1 MGVCLNFSQKKHTP
15 LTPCFHQVKDCV
27 PYFTQIIFPFSFLQ
41 VQDFLDNLPLY
52 FFWMK
57 SFIYIL
63 LTSLTFFLVGCQTE
77 SEEIRLINQAER
89 LFDAYPD
96 SVITT
101 LDSIPLPEEMSPR
114 LVARW
119 CMLYARAADKIE
131 DDMPYTNQLEIA
143 LKHYQKKKMREEEAE
158 IGLYLGRSYVEDKE
172 YEKAMRAYSD
182 ALEVALAIKNYNRA
196 GYICSYMAD
205 LYEVDL
211 RYILAAEKYKESGK
225 YFQLANNTTSYV
237 RAFVNEAHSYS
248 IADSSYL
255 ALASLK
261 QAEMVLDSLNVEEV
275 RSYVYNG
282 LGNIYNDLG
291 DYDLAEYYILRCI
304 ELDPEEVASDYLV
317 LTDISLKCMDME
329 KAEYYLKKANIFTNN
344 KLVLPTIVYYN
355 YKIKKG
361 QGNFEIALSFHEQY
375 VAIEDSLINVSKSV
389 DIYDANQKYERLKL
403 HNENIE
409 LVLKNQK
416 SYIFILLLLFAI
428 ALLAIFYLMTLRRKN
443 RSLLKQQEEINDLNQ
458 NIYHLSVEL
467 RGKEERLKSQENSLN
482 LAEEELVSN
491 ENIKKE
497 VEDLRHRLINLR
509 EIKILNS
516 GLAQKIER
524 MSQTVWSKAS
534 QAVIDEKMWIDI
546 EVLMLEVYPDI
557 VKGLRDANLSSSE
570 MHLCFLTLFKLDT
583 KAISTL
589 LNIMP
594 TSVDKTRL
602 RVRKKLH
609 WEGKQDFYESLIHI

>member
-1 MGVCLNFSQKKHTP
+1 
-15 LTPCFHQVKDCV
+15 
-27 PYFTQIIFPFSFLQ
+27 
-41 VQDFLDNLPLY
+41 
-52 FFWMK
+52 MK

-63 LTSLTFFLVGCQTE
+63 LTSLTFLVVGCQNE

-101 LDSIPLPEEMSPR
+101 LDSIPLPEEMNPR
-114 LVARW
+114 LIARW

-131 DDMPYTNQLEIA
+131 DEMPYTNQLEIA
-143 LKHYQKKKMREEEAE
+143 LKYYQKKKMREEEAE

-182 ALEVALAIKNYNRA
+182 ALEVALAIKDYNRA
-196 GYICSYMAD
+196 GYICSYMGD

-225 YFQLANNTTSYV
+225 YFHLANNTTSYV

-261 QAEMVLDSLNVEEV
+261 QAEMVMDSLNVEEV

-282 LGNIYNDLG
+282 LSNIYNNLG

-304 ELDPEEVASDYLV
+304 ELDPEEIASDYLV

-344 KLVLPTIVYYN
+344 ELVLPTIVYYN
-355 YKIKKG
+355 YKIKKE
-361 QGNFEIALSFHEQY
+361 QGDFEIALSFHEQY
-375 VAIEDSLINVSKSV
+375 VAIEDSLINVGKSV
-389 DIYDANQKYERLKL
+389 DIYDADQKYERLKL

-416 SYIFILLLLFAI
+416 SYLFILLLLFAI
-428 ALLAIFYLMTLRRKN
+428 ALLVIFYLMTLRRKN

-458 NIYHLSVEL
+458 NIYHLSIEL
-467 RGKEERLKSQENSLN
+467 REKEEQLKLQENSLH
-482 LAEEELVSN
+482 LAKEELVSY

-516 GLAQKIER
+516 SLAQKIKR

-546 EVLMLEVYPDI
+546 EVLMVEVYPDI
-557 VKGLRDANLSSSE
+557 VKALRDADLSFSE
-570 MHLCFLTLFKLDT
+570 MHLSFLTLFKLDT
-583 KAISTL
+583 KAMSTL
-589 LNIMP
+589 LNIIP

-609 WEGKQDFYESLIHI
+609 WEGKQDFYESLIHIQPV

>member
-1 MGVCLNFSQKKHTP
+1 
-15 LTPCFHQVKDCV
+15 
-27 PYFTQIIFPFSFLQ
+27 
-41 VQDFLDNLPLY
+41 
-52 FFWMK
+52 MK

-63 LTSLTFFLVGCQTE
+63 LTSLTFLVVGCQNE

-101 LDSIPLPEEMSPR
+101 LDSIPLPEEMNPR
-114 LVARW
+114 LIARW

-131 DDMPYTNQLEIA
+131 DEMPYTNQLEIA
-143 LKHYQKKKMREEEAE
+143 LKYYQKKKMREEEAE

-182 ALEVALAIKNYNRA
+182 ALEVALAIKDYNRA
-196 GYICSYMAD
+196 GYICSYMGD

-225 YFQLANNTTSYV
+225 YFHLANNTTSYV

-261 QAEMVLDSLNVEEV
+261 QAEMVMDSLNVEEV

-282 LGNIYNDLG
+282 LSNIYNNLG

-304 ELDPEEVASDYLV
+304 ELDPEEIASDYLV

-344 KLVLPTIVYYN
+344 ELVLPTIVYYN
-355 YKIKKG
+355 YKIKKE
-361 QGNFEIALSFHEQY
+361 QGDFEIALSFHEQY
-375 VAIEDSLINVSKSV
+375 VAIEDSLINVGKSV
-389 DIYDANQKYERLKL
+389 DIYDADQKYERLKL

-416 SYIFILLLLFAI
+416 SYLFILLLLFAI
-428 ALLAIFYLMTLRRKN
+428 ALLVIFYLMTLRRKN

-458 NIYHLSVEL
+458 NIYHLSIEL
-467 RGKEERLKSQENSLN
+467 REKEEQLKLQENSLH
-482 LAEEELVSN
+482 LAKEELVSY

-516 GLAQKIER
+516 SLAQKIKR

-546 EVLMLEVYPDI
+546 EVLMVEVYPDI
-557 VKGLRDANLSSSE
+557 VKALRDADLSFSE
-570 MHLCFLTLFKLDT
+570 MHICFLTLFKLDT
-583 KAISTL
+583 KAMSTL
-589 LNIMP
+589 LNIIP

-609 WEGKQDFYESLIHI
+609 WEGKQDFYESLIHIQPV

>member
-1 MGVCLNFSQKKHTP
+1 
-15 LTPCFHQVKDCV
+15 
-27 PYFTQIIFPFSFLQ
+27 
-41 VQDFLDNLPLY
+41 
-52 FFWMK
+52 MK

-63 LTSLTFFLVGCQTE
+63 LTSLTFLVVGCQNE

-101 LDSIPLPEEMSPR
+101 LDSIPLPEEMNPR
-114 LVARW
+114 LIARW

-131 DDMPYTNQLEIA
+131 DEMPYTNQLEIA
-143 LKHYQKKKMREEEAE
+143 LKYYQKKKMREEEAE

-182 ALEVALAIKNYNRA
+182 ALEVALAIKDYNRA
-196 GYICSYMAD
+196 GYICSYMGD

-225 YFQLANNTTSYV
+225 YFHLANDTTSYV

-261 QAEMVLDSLNVEEV
+261 QAEMVMDSLNVEEV

-282 LGNIYNDLG
+282 LSNIYNNLG

-304 ELDPEEVASDYLV
+304 ELDPEEIASDYLV

-344 KLVLPTIVYYN
+344 ELVLPTIVYYN
-355 YKIKKG
+355 YKIKKE
-361 QGNFEIALSFHEQY
+361 QGDFEIALSFHEQY
-375 VAIEDSLINVSKSV
+375 VAIEDSLINVGKSV
-389 DIYDANQKYERLKL
+389 DIYDADQKYERLKL

-416 SYIFILLLLFAI
+416 SYLFILLLLFAI
-428 ALLAIFYLMTLRRKN
+428 ALLVIFYLMTLRRKN

-458 NIYHLSVEL
+458 NIYHLSIEL
-467 RGKEERLKSQENSLN
+467 REKEEQLKLQENSLH
-482 LAEEELVSN
+482 LAKEELVSY

-516 GLAQKIER
+516 SLAQKIKR

-546 EVLMLEVYPDI
+546 EVLMVEVYPDI
-557 VKGLRDANLSSSE
+557 VKALRDADLSFSE

-583 KAISTL
+583 KAMSTL
-589 LNIMP
+589 LNIIP

-609 WEGKQDFYESLIHI
+609 WEGKQDFYESLIHIQPV

>member
-1 MGVCLNFSQKKHTP
+1 
-15 LTPCFHQVKDCV
+15 
-27 PYFTQIIFPFSFLQ
+27 
-41 VQDFLDNLPLY
+41 
-52 FFWMK
+52 MK

-63 LTSLTFFLVGCQTE
+63 LTSLTFLVVGCQNE

-101 LDSIPLPEEMSPR
+101 LDSILLPEEMSHR
-114 LVARW
+114 LIARW

-131 DDMPYTNQLEIA
+131 DEMPYTNQLEIA
-143 LKHYQKKKMREEEAE
+143 LKYYQKKKMREEEAE

-182 ALEVALAIKNYNRA
+182 ALEVALAIKDYNRA
-196 GYICSYMAD
+196 GYICSYMGD

-225 YFQLANNTTSYV
+225 YFHLANNTTSYV

-261 QAEMVLDSLNVEEV
+261 QAEMVMDSLNVEEV

-282 LGNIYNDLG
+282 LSNIYNNLG

-304 ELDPEEVASDYLV
+304 ELDPEEIASDYLV

-344 KLVLPTIVYYN
+344 ELVLPTIVYYN
-355 YKIKKG
+355 YKIKKE
-361 QGNFEIALSFHEQY
+361 QGDFEIALSFHEQY
-375 VAIEDSLINVSKSV
+375 VAIEDSLINVGKSV
-389 DIYDANQKYERLKL
+389 DIYDADQKYERLKL

-416 SYIFILLLLFAI
+416 SYLFILLLLFAI
-428 ALLAIFYLMTLRRKN
+428 ALLVIFYLMTLRRKN

-458 NIYHLSVEL
+458 NIYHLSIEL
-467 RGKEERLKSQENSLN
+467 REKEEQLKLQENSLH
-482 LAEEELVSN
+482 LAKEELVSY

-516 GLAQKIER
+516 SLAQKIKR

-546 EVLMLEVYPDI
+546 EVLMVEVYPDI
-557 VKGLRDANLSSSE
+557 VKALRDADLSFSE

-583 KAISTL
+583 KAMSTL
-589 LNIMP
+589 LNIIP

-609 WEGKQDFYESLIHI
+609 WEGKQDFYESLIHIQPV

>member
-1 MGVCLNFSQKKHTP
+1 
-15 LTPCFHQVKDCV
+15 
-27 PYFTQIIFPFSFLQ
+27 
-41 VQDFLDNLPLY
+41 
-52 FFWMK
+52 MK

-63 LTSLTFFLVGCQTE
+63 LTSLTFLVVGCQNE

-101 LDSIPLPEEMSPR
+101 LDSIPLLEEMSPR
-114 LVARW
+114 LIARW

-131 DDMPYTNQLEIA
+131 DEMPYTNQLEIA
-143 LKHYQKKKMREEEAE
+143 LKYYQKKKMREEEAE

-182 ALEVALAIKNYNRA
+182 ALEVALAIKDYNRA
-196 GYICSYMAD
+196 GYICSYMGD

-225 YFQLANNTTSYV
+225 YFHLANNTTSYV

-261 QAEMVLDSLNVEEV
+261 QAEMVMDSLNVEEV

-282 LGNIYNDLG
+282 LSNIYNNLG

-304 ELDPEEVASDYLV
+304 ELDPEEIASDYLV

-344 KLVLPTIVYYN
+344 ELVLPTIVYYN
-355 YKIKKG
+355 YKIKKE
-361 QGNFEIALSFHEQY
+361 QGDFEIALSFHEQY
-375 VAIEDSLINVSKSV
+375 VAIEDSLINVGKSV
-389 DIYDANQKYERLKL
+389 DIYDADQKYERLKL

-416 SYIFILLLLFAI
+416 SYLFILLLLFAI
-428 ALLAIFYLMTLRRKN
+428 ALLVIFYLMTLRRKN

-458 NIYHLSVEL
+458 NIYHLSIEL
-467 RGKEERLKSQENSLN
+467 REKEEQLKLQENSLH
-482 LAEEELVSN
+482 LAKEELVSY
-491 ENIKKE
+491 ENIKKK

-516 GLAQKIER
+516 SLAQKIKR

-546 EVLMLEVYPDI
+546 EVLMVEVYPDI
-557 VKGLRDANLSSSE
+557 VKALRDADLSFSE

-583 KAISTL
+583 KAMSTL
-589 LNIMP
+589 LNIIP

-609 WEGKQDFYESLIHI
+609 WEGKQDFYESLIHIQPV

>member
-1 MGVCLNFSQKKHTP
+1 
-15 LTPCFHQVKDCV
+15 
-27 PYFTQIIFPFSFLQ
+27 
-41 VQDFLDNLPLY
+41 
-52 FFWMK
+52 MK

-63 LTSLTFFLVGCQTE
+63 LTSLTFLVVGCQNE

-89 LFDAYPD
+89 LFDTYPD

-114 LVARW
+114 LIARW

-131 DDMPYTNQLEIA
+131 DEMPYTNQLEIA
-143 LKHYQKKKMREEEAE
+143 LKYYQKKKMREEEAE

-182 ALEVALAIKNYNRA
+182 ALKVALVIKDYNRA
-196 GYICSYMAD
+196 GYICSYMGD

-225 YFQLANNTTSYV
+225 YFYLANNATSYV

-261 QAEMVLDSLNVEEV
+261 QAEMVMDSLNVEEV

-282 LGNIYNDLG
+282 LSNIYNNLG

-304 ELDPEEVASDYLV
+304 ELDPEEIASDYLV

-344 KLVLPTIVYYN
+344 ELVLPTIVYYN
-355 YKIKKG
+355 YKIKKE
-361 QGNFEIALSFHEQY
+361 QGDFEIALSFHEQY
-375 VAIEDSLINVSKSV
+375 VAIEDSLINVGKSV
-389 DIYDANQKYERLKL
+389 DIYDADQKYERLKL

-416 SYIFILLLLFAI
+416 SYIFILLLLFSI
-428 ALLAIFYLMTLRRKN
+428 ALFVIFYLMTLRHKN
-443 RSLLKQQEEINDLNQ
+443 RSLLKQQEEINNLNQ
-458 NIYHLSVEL
+458 NIYHLSVVL
-467 RGKEERLKSQENSLN
+467 RGKEERLKSQENSLH
-482 LAEEELVSN
+482 LAEEELVSF

-509 EIKILNS
+509 EIKILDS
-516 GLAQKIER
+516 DLAQKIKR

-546 EVLMLEVYPDI
+546 EVLMVEVYPDI
-557 VKGLRDANLSSSE
+557 VKALRDADLSFSE

-583 KAISTL
+583 KAMSTL
-589 LNIMP
+589 LNIIP

>member
-1 MGVCLNFSQKKHTP
+1 
-15 LTPCFHQVKDCV
+15 
-27 PYFTQIIFPFSFLQ
+27 
-41 VQDFLDNLPLY
+41 
-52 FFWMK
+52 MK

-63 LTSLTFFLVGCQTE
+63 LTSLTFLVVGCQNE

-114 LVARW
+114 LIARW

-131 DDMPYTNQLEIA
+131 DEMPYTNQLEIA
-143 LKHYQKKKMREEEAE
+143 LKYYQKKKMREEEAE

-182 ALEVALAIKNYNRA
+182 ALKVALAIKDYNRA
-196 GYICSYMAD
+196 GYICSYMGD

-225 YFQLANNTTSYV
+225 YFHLANNTTSYV

-261 QAEMVLDSLNVEEV
+261 QAEMVMDSLNVEEV

-282 LGNIYNDLG
+282 LSNIYNNLG

-304 ELDPEEVASDYLV
+304 ELDPEEIASDYLV

-344 KLVLPTIVYYN
+344 ELVLPTIVYYN
-355 YKIKKG
+355 YKIKKE
-361 QGNFEIALSFHEQY
+361 QGDFEIALSFHEQY
-375 VAIEDSLINVSKSV
+375 VAIEDSLINVGKSV
-389 DIYDANQKYERLKL
+389 DIYDADQKYERLKL

-416 SYIFILLLLFAI
+416 SYLFILLLLFAI
-428 ALLAIFYLMTLRRKN
+428 ALLVIFYLMTLRRKN

-458 NIYHLSVEL
+458 NIYHLSIEL
-467 RGKEERLKSQENSLN
+467 REKEEQLKLQENSLH
-482 LAEEELVSN
+482 LAKEELVSY

-516 GLAQKIER
+516 SLAQKIKR

-546 EVLMLEVYPDI
+546 EVLMVEVYPDI
-557 VKGLRDANLSSSE
+557 VKALRDADLSFSE

-583 KAISTL
+583 KAMSTL
-589 LNIMP
+589 LNIIP

-609 WEGKQDFYESLIHI
+609 WEGKQDFYESLIHIQPV

>member
-1 MGVCLNFSQKKHTP
+1 
-15 LTPCFHQVKDCV
+15 
-27 PYFTQIIFPFSFLQ
+27 
-41 VQDFLDNLPLY
+41 
-52 FFWMK
+52 MK

-63 LTSLTFFLVGCQTE
+63 LTSLTFLVVGCQNE

-101 LDSIPLPEEMSPR
+101 LDSIPLLEEMSPR
-114 LVARW
+114 LIARW

-131 DDMPYTNQLEIA
+131 DEMPYTNQLEIA
-143 LKHYQKKKMREEEAE
+143 LKYYQKKKMREEEAE

-172 YEKAMRAYSD
+172 YKKAMRAYSD
-182 ALEVALAIKNYNRA
+182 ALEVALAIKDYNRA
-196 GYICSYMAD
+196 GYICSYMGD

-225 YFQLANNTTSYV
+225 YFHLANNTTSYV

-261 QAEMVLDSLNVEEV
+261 QAEMVMDSLNVEEV

-282 LGNIYNDLG
+282 LSNIYNNLG

-304 ELDPEEVASDYLV
+304 ELDPEEIASDYLV

-344 KLVLPTIVYYN
+344 ELVLPTIVYYN
-355 YKIKKG
+355 YKIKKE
-361 QGNFEIALSFHEQY
+361 QGDFEIALSFHEQY
-375 VAIEDSLINVSKSV
+375 VAIEDSLINVGKSV
-389 DIYDANQKYERLKL
+389 DIYDADQKYERLKL

-416 SYIFILLLLFAI
+416 SYLFILLLLFAI
-428 ALLAIFYLMTLRRKN
+428 ALLVIFYLMTLRRKN

-458 NIYHLSVEL
+458 NIYHLSIEL
-467 RGKEERLKSQENSLN
+467 REKEEQLKLQENSLH
-482 LAEEELVSN
+482 LAKEELVSY

-516 GLAQKIER
+516 SLAQKIKR

-546 EVLMLEVYPDI
+546 EVLMVEVYPDI
-557 VKGLRDANLSSSE
+557 VKALRDADLSFSE

-583 KAISTL
+583 KAMSTL
-589 LNIMP
+589 LNIIP

-609 WEGKQDFYESLIHI
+609 WEGKQDFYESLIHIQPV

>member
-1 MGVCLNFSQKKHTP
+1 
-15 LTPCFHQVKDCV
+15 
-27 PYFTQIIFPFSFLQ
+27 
-41 VQDFLDNLPLY
+41 
-52 FFWMK
+52 MK

-63 LTSLTFFLVGCQTE
+63 LTSLTFLVVGCQNE

-101 LDSIPLPEEMSPR
+101 LDSILLPEEMSHR
-114 LVARW
+114 LIARW

-131 DDMPYTNQLEIA
+131 DEMPYTNQLEIA
-143 LKHYQKKKMREEEAE
+143 LKYYQKKKMREEEAE

-182 ALEVALAIKNYNRA
+182 ALEVALAIKDYNRA
-196 GYICSYMAD
+196 GYICSYMGD

-225 YFQLANNTTSYV
+225 YFHLANNTTSYV

-261 QAEMVLDSLNVEEV
+261 QAEMVMDSLNVEEV

-282 LGNIYNDLG
+282 LSNIYNNLG

-304 ELDPEEVASDYLV
+304 ELDPEEIASDYLV
-317 LTDISLKCMDME
+317 LTNISLKCMDME

-344 KLVLPTIVYYN
+344 ELVLPTIVYYN
-355 YKIKKG
+355 YKIKKE
-361 QGNFEIALSFHEQY
+361 QGDFEIALSFHEQY
-375 VAIEDSLINVSKSV
+375 VAIEDSLINVGKSV
-389 DIYDANQKYERLKL
+389 DIYDADQKYERLKL

-416 SYIFILLLLFAI
+416 SYLFILLLLFAI
-428 ALLAIFYLMTLRRKN
+428 ALLVIFYLMTLRRKN

-458 NIYHLSVEL
+458 NIYHLSIEL
-467 RGKEERLKSQENSLN
+467 REKEEQLKLQENSLH
-482 LAEEELVSN
+482 LAKEELVSY

-516 GLAQKIER
+516 SLAQKIKR

-546 EVLMLEVYPDI
+546 EVLMVEVYPDI
-557 VKGLRDANLSSSE
+557 VKALRDADLSFSE

-583 KAISTL
+583 KAMSTL
-589 LNIMP
+589 LNIIP

-609 WEGKQDFYESLIHI
+609 WEGKQDFYESLIHIQPV

>member
-1 MGVCLNFSQKKHTP
+1 
-15 LTPCFHQVKDCV
+15 
-27 PYFTQIIFPFSFLQ
+27 
-41 VQDFLDNLPLY
+41 
-52 FFWMK
+52 MK

-63 LTSLTFFLVGCQTE
+63 LTSLTFLVVGCQNE

-101 LDSIPLPEEMSPR
+101 LDSIPLLEEMSPR
-114 LVARW
+114 LIARW

-131 DDMPYTNQLEIA
+131 DEMPYTNQLEIA
-143 LKHYQKKKMREEEAE
+143 LKYYQKKKMREEEAE

-182 ALEVALAIKNYNRA
+182 ALEVALAIKDYNRA
-196 GYICSYMAD
+196 GYICSYMGD

-225 YFQLANNTTSYV
+225 YFHLANNTTSYV

-261 QAEMVLDSLNVEEV
+261 QAEMVMDSLNVEEV

-282 LGNIYNDLG
+282 LSNIYNNLG

-304 ELDPEEVASDYLV
+304 ELDPEEIASDYLV

-344 KLVLPTIVYYN
+344 ELVLPTIVYYN
-355 YKIKKG
+355 YKIKKE
-361 QGNFEIALSFHEQY
+361 QGDFEIALSFHEQY
-375 VAIEDSLINVSKSV
+375 VAIEDSLINVGKSV
-389 DIYDANQKYERLKL
+389 DIYDADQKYERLKL

-416 SYIFILLLLFAI
+416 SYLFILLLLFAI
-428 ALLAIFYLMTLRRKN
+428 ALLVIFYLMTLRRKN

-458 NIYHLSVEL
+458 NIYHLSIEL
-467 RGKEERLKSQENSLN
+467 REKEEQLKLQENSLH
-482 LAEEELVSN
+482 LTKEELVSY

-516 GLAQKIER
+516 SLAQKIKR

-546 EVLMLEVYPDI
+546 EVLMVEVYPDI
-557 VKGLRDANLSSSE
+557 VKALRDADLSFSE

-583 KAISTL
+583 KAMSTL
-589 LNIMP
+589 LNIIP

-609 WEGKQDFYESLIHI
+609 WEGKQDFYESLIHIQPV

>member
-1 MGVCLNFSQKKHTP
+1 
-15 LTPCFHQVKDCV
+15 
-27 PYFTQIIFPFSFLQ
+27 
-41 VQDFLDNLPLY
+41 
-52 FFWMK
+52 MK

-63 LTSLTFFLVGCQTE
+63 LTSLTFLVVGWQNE

-101 LDSIPLPEEMSPR
+101 LDSIPLLEEMSPR
-114 LVARW
+114 LIARW

-131 DDMPYTNQLEIA
+131 DEMPYTNQLEIA
-143 LKHYQKKKMREEEAE
+143 LKYYQKKKMREEEAE

-182 ALEVALAIKNYNRA
+182 ALEVALAIKDYNRA
-196 GYICSYMAD
+196 GYICSYMGD

-225 YFQLANNTTSYV
+225 YFHLANNTTSYV

-261 QAEMVLDSLNVEEV
+261 QAEMVMDSLNVEEV

-282 LGNIYNDLG
+282 LSNIYNNLG

-304 ELDPEEVASDYLV
+304 ELDPEEIASDYLV

-344 KLVLPTIVYYN
+344 ELVLPTIVYYN
-355 YKIKKG
+355 YKIKKE
-361 QGNFEIALSFHEQY
+361 QGDFEIALSFHEQY
-375 VAIEDSLINVSKSV
+375 VAIEDSLINVGKSV
-389 DIYDANQKYERLKL
+389 DIYDADQKYERLKL

-416 SYIFILLLLFAI
+416 SYLFILLLLFAI
-428 ALLAIFYLMTLRRKN
+428 ALLVIFYLMTLRRKN

-458 NIYHLSVEL
+458 NIYHLSIEL
-467 RGKEERLKSQENSLN
+467 REKEEQLKLQENSLH
-482 LAEEELVSN
+482 LAKEELVSY

-516 GLAQKIER
+516 SLAQKIKR

-546 EVLMLEVYPDI
+546 EVLMVEVYPDI
-557 VKGLRDANLSSSE
+557 VKALRDADLSFSE

-583 KAISTL
+583 KAMSTL
-589 LNIMP
+589 LNIIP

-609 WEGKQDFYESLIHI
+609 WEGKQDFYESLIHIQPV

>member
-1 MGVCLNFSQKKHTP
+1 
-15 LTPCFHQVKDCV
+15 
-27 PYFTQIIFPFSFLQ
+27 
-41 VQDFLDNLPLY
+41 
-52 FFWMK
+52 MK

-63 LTSLTFFLVGCQTE
+63 LTSLTFLVVGCQNE

-114 LVARW
+114 LIARW

-131 DDMPYTNQLEIA
+131 DEMPYTNQLEIA
-143 LKHYQKKKMREEEAE
+143 LKYYQKKKMREEEAE

-182 ALEVALAIKNYNRA
+182 ALKVALAIKDYNRA
-196 GYICSYMAD
+196 GYICSYMGD

-225 YFQLANNTTSYV
+225 YFHLANNTTSYV

-261 QAEMVLDSLNVEEV
+261 QAEMVMDSLNVEEV
-275 RSYVYNG
+275 RSYVYNA
-282 LGNIYNDLG
+282 LSNIYNNLG

-304 ELDPEEVASDYLV
+304 ELDPEEIASDYLV

-344 KLVLPTIVYYN
+344 ELVLPTIVYYN
-355 YKIKKG
+355 YKIKKE
-361 QGNFEIALSFHEQY
+361 QGDFEIALSFHEQY
-375 VAIEDSLINVSKSV
+375 VAIEDSLINVGKSV
-389 DIYDANQKYERLKL
+389 DIYDADQKYERLKL

-416 SYIFILLLLFAI
+416 SYLFILLLLFAI
-428 ALLAIFYLMTLRRKN
+428 ALLVIFYLMTLRRKN

-458 NIYHLSVEL
+458 NIYHLSIEL
-467 RGKEERLKSQENSLN
+467 REKEEQLKLQENSLH
-482 LAEEELVSN
+482 LAKEELVSY

-516 GLAQKIER
+516 SLAQKIKR

-546 EVLMLEVYPDI
+546 EVLMVEVYPDI
-557 VKGLRDANLSSSE
+557 VKALRDADLSFSE

-583 KAISTL
+583 KAMSTL
-589 LNIMP
+589 LNIIP

-609 WEGKQDFYESLIHI
+609 WEGKQDFYESLIHIQPV

>member
-1 MGVCLNFSQKKHTP
+1 
-15 LTPCFHQVKDCV
+15 
-27 PYFTQIIFPFSFLQ
+27 
-41 VQDFLDNLPLY
+41 
-52 FFWMK
+52 MK

-63 LTSLTFFLVGCQTE
+63 LTSLTFLVVGCQNE

-101 LDSIPLPEEMSPR
+101 LDSIPLLEEMSPR
-114 LVARW
+114 LIARW

-131 DDMPYTNQLEIA
+131 DEMPYTNQLEIA
-143 LKHYQKKKMREEEAE
+143 LKYYQKKKMREEEAE

-182 ALEVALAIKNYNRA
+182 ALEVALAIKDYNRA
-196 GYICSYMAD
+196 GYICSYMGD

-225 YFQLANNTTSYV
+225 YFHLANNTTSYV

-261 QAEMVLDSLNVEEV
+261 QAEMVMDSLNVEEV

-282 LGNIYNDLG
+282 LSNIYNNLG

-304 ELDPEEVASDYLV
+304 ELDPEEIASDYLV

-344 KLVLPTIVYYN
+344 ELVLPTIVYYN
-355 YKIKKG
+355 YKIKKE
-361 QGNFEIALSFHEQY
+361 QGDFEIALSFHEQY
-375 VAIEDSLINVSKSV
+375 VAIEDSLINVGKSV
-389 DIYDANQKYERLKL
+389 DIYDADQKYERLKL

-416 SYIFILLLLFAI
+416 SYLFILLLLFAI
-428 ALLAIFYLMTLRRKN
+428 ALLVIFYLMTLRRKN

-458 NIYHLSVEL
+458 NIYHLSIEL
-467 RGKEERLKSQENSLN
+467 REKEEQLKLQENSLH
-482 LAEEELVSN
+482 LAKEELVSY

-516 GLAQKIER
+516 SLAQKIKR
-524 MSQTVWSKAS
+524 MSQTVWLKAS

-546 EVLMLEVYPDI
+546 EVLMVEVYPDI
-557 VKGLRDANLSSSE
+557 VKALRDADLSFSE

-583 KAISTL
+583 KAMSTL
-589 LNIMP
+589 LNIIP

-609 WEGKQDFYESLIHI
+609 WEGKQDFYESLIHIQPV

>member
-1 MGVCLNFSQKKHTP
+1 
-15 LTPCFHQVKDCV
+15 
-27 PYFTQIIFPFSFLQ
+27 
-41 VQDFLDNLPLY
+41 
-52 FFWMK
+52 MK

-63 LTSLTFFLVGCQTE
+63 LTSLTFLVVGCQNE

-101 LDSIPLPEEMSPR
+101 LDSIPLLEEMSPR
-114 LVARW
+114 LIARW

-131 DDMPYTNQLEIA
+131 DEMPYTNQLEIA
-143 LKHYQKKKMREEEAE
+143 LKYYQKKKMREEEAE

-182 ALEVALAIKNYNRA
+182 ALEVALAIKDYNRA
-196 GYICSYMAD
+196 GYICSYMGD

-225 YFQLANNTTSYV
+225 YFYLANNTTSYV

-261 QAEMVLDSLNVEEV
+261 QAEMVMDSLNVEEV

-282 LGNIYNDLG
+282 LSNIYNNLG

-304 ELDPEEVASDYLV
+304 ELDPEEIASDYLV

-344 KLVLPTIVYYN
+344 ELVLPTIVYYN
-355 YKIKKG
+355 YKIKKE
-361 QGNFEIALSFHEQY
+361 QGDFEIALSFHEQY
-375 VAIEDSLINVSKSV
+375 VAIEDSLINVGKSV
-389 DIYDANQKYERLKL
+389 DIYDADQKYERLKL

-416 SYIFILLLLFAI
+416 SYLFILLLLFAI
-428 ALLAIFYLMTLRRKN
+428 ALLVIFYLMTLRRKN

-458 NIYHLSVEL
+458 NIYHLSIEL
-467 RGKEERLKSQENSLN
+467 REKEEQLKLQENSLH
-482 LAEEELVSN
+482 LAKEELVSY

-497 VEDLRHRLINLR
+497 VEDLRHILINLR

-516 GLAQKIER
+516 SLAQKIKR

-546 EVLMLEVYPDI
+546 EVLMVEVYPDI
-557 VKGLRDANLSSSE
+557 VKALRDADLSFSE

-583 KAISTL
+583 KAMSTL
-589 LNIMP
+589 LNIIP

-609 WEGKQDFYESLIHI
+609 WEGKQDFYESLIHIQPV

>member
-1 MGVCLNFSQKKHTP
+1 
-15 LTPCFHQVKDCV
+15 
-27 PYFTQIIFPFSFLQ
+27 
-41 VQDFLDNLPLY
+41 
-52 FFWMK
+52 MK

-63 LTSLTFFLVGCQTE
+63 LTSLTFLVVGCQNE

-101 LDSIPLPEEMSPR
+101 LDSIPLLEEMSPR
-114 LVARW
+114 LIARW

-131 DDMPYTNQLEIA
+131 DEMPYTNQLEIA
-143 LKHYQKKKMREEEAE
+143 LKYYQKKKMREEEAE

-182 ALEVALAIKNYNRA
+182 ALEVALAIKDYNRA
-196 GYICSYMAD
+196 GYICSYMGD

-225 YFQLANNTTSYV
+225 SFHLANNTTSYV

-261 QAEMVLDSLNVEEV
+261 QAEMVMDSLNVEEV

-282 LGNIYNDLG
+282 LSNIYNNLG

-304 ELDPEEVASDYLV
+304 ELDPEEIASDYLV

-344 KLVLPTIVYYN
+344 ELVLPTIVYYN
-355 YKIKKG
+355 YKIKKE
-361 QGNFEIALSFHEQY
+361 QGDFEIALSFHEQY
-375 VAIEDSLINVSKSV
+375 VAIEDSLINVGKSV
-389 DIYDANQKYERLKL
+389 DIYDADQKYERLKL

-416 SYIFILLLLFAI
+416 SYLFILLLLFAI
-428 ALLAIFYLMTLRRKN
+428 ALLVIFYLMTLRRKN

-458 NIYHLSVEL
+458 NIYHLSIEL
-467 RGKEERLKSQENSLN
+467 REKEEQLKLQENSLH
-482 LAEEELVSN
+482 LAKEELVSY

-516 GLAQKIER
+516 SLAQKIKR

-546 EVLMLEVYPDI
+546 EVLMVEVYPDI
-557 VKGLRDANLSSSE
+557 VKALRDADLSFSE

-583 KAISTL
+583 KAMSTL
-589 LNIMP
+589 LNIIP

-609 WEGKQDFYESLIHI
+609 WEGKQDFYESLIHIQPV

>member
-1 MGVCLNFSQKKHTP
+1 MT
-15 LTPCFHQVKDCV
+15 
-27 PYFTQIIFPFSFLQ
+27 FL
-41 VQDFLDNLPLY
+41 V
-52 FFWMK
+52 
-57 SFIYIL
+57 
-63 LTSLTFFLVGCQTE
+63 VGCQNE

-101 LDSIPLPEEMSPR
+101 LDSIPLLEEMSPR
-114 LVARW
+114 LIARW

-131 DDMPYTNQLEIA
+131 DEMPYTNQLEIA
-143 LKHYQKKKMREEEAE
+143 LKYYQKKKMREEEAE

-182 ALEVALAIKNYNRA
+182 ALEVALAIKDYNRA
-196 GYICSYMAD
+196 GYICSYMGD

-225 YFQLANNTTSYV
+225 YFHLANNTTSYV

-261 QAEMVLDSLNVEEV
+261 QAEMVMDSLNVEEV

-282 LGNIYNDLG
+282 LSNIYNNLG

-304 ELDPEEVASDYLV
+304 ELDPEEIASDYLV

-344 KLVLPTIVYYN
+344 ELVLPTIVYYN
-355 YKIKKG
+355 YKIKKE
-361 QGNFEIALSFHEQY
+361 QGDFEIALSFHEQY
-375 VAIEDSLINVSKSV
+375 VAIEDSLINVGKSV
-389 DIYDANQKYERLKL
+389 DIYDADQKYERLKL

-416 SYIFILLLLFAI
+416 SYLFILLLLFAI
-428 ALLAIFYLMTLRRKN
+428 ALLVIFYLMTLRRKN

-458 NIYHLSVEL
+458 NIYHLSIEL
-467 RGKEERLKSQENSLN
+467 REKEEQLKLQENSLH
-482 LAEEELVSN
+482 LAKEELVSY

-516 GLAQKIER
+516 SLAQKIKR

-546 EVLMLEVYPDI
+546 EVLMVEVYPDI
-557 VKGLRDANLSSSE
+557 VKALRDADLSFSE

-583 KAISTL
+583 KAMSTL
-589 LNIMP
+589 LNIIP

-609 WEGKQDFYESLIHI
+609 WEGKQDFYESLIHIQPV

>member
-1 MGVCLNFSQKKHTP
+1 
-15 LTPCFHQVKDCV
+15 
-27 PYFTQIIFPFSFLQ
+27 
-41 VQDFLDNLPLY
+41 
-52 FFWMK
+52 MK

-63 LTSLTFFLVGCQTE
+63 LTSLTFLVVGCQNE

-131 DDMPYTNQLEIA
+131 DEMPYTNQLEIA
-143 LKHYQKKKMREEEAE
+143 LKYYQKKKMREEEAE

-182 ALEVALAIKNYNRA
+182 ALEVALAIKDYNRA
-196 GYICSYMAD
+196 GYICSYMGD

-225 YFQLANNTTSYV
+225 YFHLANNTTSYV

-261 QAEMVLDSLNVEEV
+261 QAEMVMDSLNVEEV

-304 ELDPEEVASDYLV
+304 ELDLEDVASDYLV
-317 LTDISLKCMDME
+317 LVDIEEKRGNIE
-329 KAEYYLKKANIFTNN
+329 KAEQYLRKASEVSTDNE
-344 KLVLPTIVYYN
+344 LVLITITYYN
-355 YKIKKG
+355 YVMNKK
-361 QGNFEIALSFHEQY
+361 QDNLKNALNFYEKY
-375 VAIEDSLINVSKSV
+375 VATEDSLINVSKSV
-389 DIYDANQKYERLKL
+389 DIYDAEQKYERLKL
-403 HNENIE
+403 HNKNVE
-409 LVLKNQK
+409 LVLENQK
-416 SYIFILLLLFAI
+416 IYLFILLLLFAI
-428 ALLAIFYLMTLRRKN
+428 ALLVIFYLMTLRRKN

-458 NIYHLSVEL
+458 NIYHLSIEL
-467 RGKEERLKSQENSLN
+467 REKEEQLKLQENSLH
-482 LAEEELVSN
+482 LAKEELVSY
-491 ENIKKE
+491 ESTKKE
-497 VEDLRHRLINLR
+497 VEDLRYRLINLR
-509 EIKILNS
+509 EIKIQNS
-516 GLAQKIER
+516 SLTQKIKR

-546 EVLMLEVYPDI
+546 EVLMVEVYPDI
-557 VKGLRDANLSSSE
+557 VKALRDADLSFSE

-583 KAISTL
+583 KAMSTL
-589 LNIMP
+589 LNIIP

-609 WEGKQDFYESLIHI
+609 REGKQDFYESLIHI

>member
-1 MGVCLNFSQKKHTP
+1 MT
-15 LTPCFHQVKDCV
+15 
-27 PYFTQIIFPFSFLQ
+27 FL
-41 VQDFLDNLPLY
+41 V
-52 FFWMK
+52 
-57 SFIYIL
+57 
-63 LTSLTFFLVGCQTE
+63 VGCQNE
-77 SEEIRLINQAER
+77 SEEIRLINQAEH

-131 DDMPYTNQLEIA
+131 DEMPYTNQLEIA
-143 LKHYQKKKMREEEAE
+143 LKYYQKKKTREEEAE

-205 LYEVDL
+205 LYEVDERFML
-211 RYILAAEKYKESGK
+211 SAKRYQESGE
-225 YFQLANNTTSYV
+225 YFRLANNIKSYI
-237 RAFVNEAHSYS
+237 RAFVNEGNIYM
-248 IADSSYL
+248 IADSSHL
-255 ALASLK
+255 ALTPLK
-261 QAEMVLDSLNVEEV
+261 QAEAIMDSLNINEV
-275 RSYVYNG
+275 REYVYNG
-282 LGNIYNDLG
+282 LANTYSALEN
-291 DYDLAEYYILRCI
+291 YDLAEYYVLQCI
-304 ELDPEEVASDYLV
+304 EIDSENVASYYLLLV
-317 LTDISLKCMDME
+317 AIEEKRGNID
-329 KAEYYLKKANIFTNN
+329 KAEYYLHKVRNISTHNRFI
-344 KLVLPTIVYYN
+344 PASIAYYS
-355 YKIKKG
+355 YLIKRG
-361 QGNFEIALSFHEQY
+361 QGDLQSALNYYEKY
-375 VAIEDSLINVSKSV
+375 VEVEDSLINVSKSV
-389 DIYDANQKYERLKL
+389 DIYDTEQKYERLKL
-403 HNENIE
+403 HNKNIE

-416 SYIFILLLLFAI
+416 SYIFILLLLFGI

-467 RGKEERLKSQENSLN
+467 RRKEEQLKLQENSLH
-482 LAEEELVSN
+482 LVKEELVSN

-497 VEDLRHRLINLR
+497 VEDLRHRLISLR

-516 GLAQKIER
+516 SLAQKIEK

-534 QAVIDEKMWIDI
+534 QAVINEKMWIDI

-609 WEGKQDFYESLIHI
+609 WEGRQDFYESLINIKPV

>member
-1 MGVCLNFSQKKHTP
+1 
-15 LTPCFHQVKDCV
+15 
-27 PYFTQIIFPFSFLQ
+27 
-41 VQDFLDNLPLY
+41 
-52 FFWMK
+52 MK

-63 LTSLTFFLVGCQTE
+63 LTSLTFLVVGCQNE

-101 LDSIPLPEEMSPR
+101 LDSIPLPEEMNPR
-114 LVARW
+114 LIARW

-131 DDMPYTNQLEIA
+131 DEMPYTNQLEIA
-143 LKHYQKKKMREEEAE
+143 LKYYQKKKMREEEAE

-182 ALEVALAIKNYNRA
+182 ALEVALAIKDYNRA
-196 GYICSYMAD
+196 GYICSYMGD

-225 YFQLANNTTSYV
+225 YFHLANNTTSYV

-261 QAEMVLDSLNVEEV
+261 QAEMVMDSLNVEEV

-282 LGNIYNDLG
+282 LSNIYNNLG

-304 ELDPEEVASDYLV
+304 ELDPEEIASDYLV

-344 KLVLPTIVYYN
+344 ELVLPTIVYYN
-355 YKIKKG
+355 YKIKKE
-361 QGNFEIALSFHEQY
+361 QGDFEIALSFHEQY
-375 VAIEDSLINVSKSV
+375 VAIEDSLINVGKSV
-389 DIYDANQKYERLKL
+389 DIYDADQKYERLKL

-416 SYIFILLLLFAI
+416 SYLFILLLLFAI
-428 ALLAIFYLMTLRRKN
+428 ALLVIFYLMTLRRKN

-458 NIYHLSVEL
+458 NIYHLSIEL
-467 RGKEERLKSQENSLN
+467 REKEEQLKLQENSLH
-482 LAEEELVSN
+482 LAKEELVSY

-516 GLAQKIER
+516 SLAQKIKR

-546 EVLMLEVYPDI
+546 EVLMVEVYPDI
-557 VKGLRDANLSSSE
+557 VKALRDADLSFSE

-583 KAISTL
+583 KAMSTL
-589 LNIMP
+589 LNIIP

-609 WEGKQDFYESLIHI
+609 WEGKQDFYESLIHIQSV

>member
-1 MGVCLNFSQKKHTP
+1 
-15 LTPCFHQVKDCV
+15 
-27 PYFTQIIFPFSFLQ
+27 
-41 VQDFLDNLPLY
+41 
-52 FFWMK
+52 MK

-63 LTSLTFFLVGCQTE
+63 LTSLTFLVVGCQNE

-101 LDSIPLPEEMSPR
+101 LDSIPLPEEMNPR
-114 LVARW
+114 LIARW

-131 DDMPYTNQLEIA
+131 DEMPYTNQLEIA
-143 LKHYQKKKMREEEAE
+143 LKYYQKKKMREEEAE

-182 ALEVALAIKNYNRA
+182 ALEVALAIKDYNRA
-196 GYICSYMAD
+196 GYICSYMGD

-225 YFQLANNTTSYV
+225 YFHLANNTTSYV

-261 QAEMVLDSLNVEEV
+261 QAEMVMDSLNVEEV

-282 LGNIYNDLG
+282 LSNIYNNLG

-304 ELDPEEVASDYLV
+304 ELDPEEIASDYLV

-344 KLVLPTIVYYN
+344 ELVLPTIVYYN
-355 YKIKKG
+355 YKIKKE
-361 QGNFEIALSFHEQY
+361 QGDFEIALSFHEQY
-375 VAIEDSLINVSKSV
+375 VAIEDSLINVGKSV
-389 DIYDANQKYERLKL
+389 DIYDADQKYERLKL

-416 SYIFILLLLFAI
+416 SYLFILLLLFAI
-428 ALLAIFYLMTLRRKN
+428 ALLVIFYLMTLRRKN

-458 NIYHLSVEL
+458 NIYHLSIEL
-467 RGKEERLKSQENSLN
+467 REKEEQLKLQENSLH
-482 LAEEELVSN
+482 LAKEELVSY

-516 GLAQKIER
+516 SLAQKIKR
-524 MSQTVWSKAS
+524 MSQTVCSKAS

-546 EVLMLEVYPDI
+546 EVLMVEVYPDI
-557 VKGLRDANLSSSE
+557 VKALRDADLSFSE

-583 KAISTL
+583 KAMSTL
-589 LNIMP
+589 LNIIP

-609 WEGKQDFYESLIHI
+609 WEGKQDFYESLIHIQPV

>member
-1 MGVCLNFSQKKHTP
+1 
-15 LTPCFHQVKDCV
+15 
-27 PYFTQIIFPFSFLQ
+27 
-41 VQDFLDNLPLY
+41 
-52 FFWMK
+52 MK

-63 LTSLTFFLVGCQTE
+63 LTSLTFLVVGCQNE

-101 LDSIPLPEEMSPR
+101 LDSIPLPEEMNPR
-114 LVARW
+114 LIARW

-131 DDMPYTNQLEIA
+131 DEMPYTNQLEIA
-143 LKHYQKKKMREEEAE
+143 LKYYQKKKMREEEAE

-182 ALEVALAIKNYNRA
+182 ALEVALAIKDYNRA
-196 GYICSYMAD
+196 GYICSYMGD

-225 YFQLANNTTSYV
+225 YFHLANNTTSYV

-261 QAEMVLDSLNVEEV
+261 QAEMVMDSLNVEEV

-282 LGNIYNDLG
+282 LSNIYNNLG

-304 ELDPEEVASDYLV
+304 ELDPEEIASDYLV

-344 KLVLPTIVYYN
+344 ELVLPTIVYYN
-355 YKIKKG
+355 YKIKKE
-361 QGNFEIALSFHEQY
+361 QGDFEIALSFHEQY
-375 VAIEDSLINVSKSV
+375 VAIEDSLINVGKSV
-389 DIYDANQKYERLKL
+389 DIYDADQKYERLKL

-416 SYIFILLLLFAI
+416 SYLFILLLLFAI
-428 ALLAIFYLMTLRRKN
+428 ALLVIFYLMTLRRKN

-458 NIYHLSVEL
+458 NIYHLSIEL
-467 RGKEERLKSQENSLN
+467 REKEEQLKLQENSLH
-482 LAEEELVSN
+482 LAKEELVSY

-516 GLAQKIER
+516 SLAQKIKR

-546 EVLMLEVYPDI
+546 EVLMVEVYPDI
-557 VKGLRDANLSSSE
+557 VKALRDADLSFSE
-570 MHLCFLTLFKLDT
+570 MHLCFFTLFKLDT
-583 KAISTL
+583 KAMSTL
-589 LNIMP
+589 LNIIP

-609 WEGKQDFYESLIHI
+609 WEGKQDFYESLIHIQPV

>member
-1 MGVCLNFSQKKHTP
+1 
-15 LTPCFHQVKDCV
+15 
-27 PYFTQIIFPFSFLQ
+27 
-41 VQDFLDNLPLY
+41 
-52 FFWMK
+52 MK

-63 LTSLTFFLVGCQTE
+63 LTSLTFLVVGCQNE

-101 LDSIPLPEEMSPR
+101 LDSIPLLEEMSPR
-114 LVARW
+114 LIARW

-131 DDMPYTNQLEIA
+131 DEMPYTNQLEIA
-143 LKHYQKKKMREEEAE
+143 LKYYQKKKMREEEAE

-182 ALEVALAIKNYNRA
+182 ALEVALAIKDYNRA
-196 GYICSYMAD
+196 GYICSYMGD
-205 LYEVDL
+205 LYEVNL

-225 YFQLANNTTSYV
+225 YFHLANNTTSYV

-261 QAEMVLDSLNVEEV
+261 QAEMVMDSLNVEEV

-282 LGNIYNDLG
+282 LSNIYNNLG

-304 ELDPEEVASDYLV
+304 ELDPEEIASDYLV

-344 KLVLPTIVYYN
+344 ELVLPTIVYYN
-355 YKIKKG
+355 YKIKKE
-361 QGNFEIALSFHEQY
+361 QGDFEIALSFHEQY
-375 VAIEDSLINVSKSV
+375 VAIEDSLINVGKSV
-389 DIYDANQKYERLKL
+389 DIYDADQKYERLKL

-416 SYIFILLLLFAI
+416 SYLFILLLLFAI
-428 ALLAIFYLMTLRRKN
+428 ALLVIFYLMTLRRKN

-458 NIYHLSVEL
+458 NIYHLSIEL
-467 RGKEERLKSQENSLN
+467 REKEEQLKLQENSLH
-482 LAEEELVSN
+482 LAKEELVSY

-516 GLAQKIER
+516 SLAQKIKR

-546 EVLMLEVYPDI
+546 EVLMVEVYPDI
-557 VKGLRDANLSSSE
+557 VKALRDADLSFSE

-583 KAISTL
+583 KAMSTL
-589 LNIMP
+589 LNIIP

-609 WEGKQDFYESLIHI
+609 WEGKQDFYESLIHIQPV

>member
-1 MGVCLNFSQKKHTP
+1 
-15 LTPCFHQVKDCV
+15 
-27 PYFTQIIFPFSFLQ
+27 
-41 VQDFLDNLPLY
+41 
-52 FFWMK
+52 MK

-63 LTSLTFFLVGCQTE
+63 LTSLTFLVVGCQNE

-101 LDSIPLPEEMSPR
+101 LDSIPLLEEMSPR
-114 LVARW
+114 LIARW

-131 DDMPYTNQLEIA
+131 DEMPYTNQLEIA
-143 LKHYQKKKMREEEAE
+143 LKYYQKKKMREEEAE

-182 ALEVALAIKNYNRA
+182 ALEVALAIKDYNRA
-196 GYICSYMAD
+196 GYICSYMGD

-225 YFQLANNTTSYV
+225 YFHLANNTTSYV

-261 QAEMVLDSLNVEEV
+261 QAEMVMDSLNVEEV

-282 LGNIYNDLG
+282 LSNIYNNLG

-304 ELDPEEVASDYLV
+304 ELDPEEIASDYLV

-344 KLVLPTIVYYN
+344 ELVLPTIVYYN
-355 YKIKKG
+355 YKIKKE
-361 QGNFEIALSFHEQY
+361 QGDFEIALSFHEQY
-375 VAIEDSLINVSKSV
+375 VAIEDSLINVGKSV
-389 DIYDANQKYERLKL
+389 DIYDADQKYERLKL

-416 SYIFILLLLFAI
+416 SYLFILLLLFAI
-428 ALLAIFYLMTLRRKN
+428 ALLVIFYLMTLRRKN

-458 NIYHLSVEL
+458 NIYHLSIEL
-467 RGKEERLKSQENSLN
+467 REKEEQLKLQENSLH
-482 LAEEELVSN
+482 LAKEELVSY

-497 VEDLRHRLINLR
+497 VEDVRHRLINLR

-516 GLAQKIER
+516 SLAQKIKR

-546 EVLMLEVYPDI
+546 EVLMVEVYPDI
-557 VKGLRDANLSSSE
+557 VKALRDADLSFSE

-583 KAISTL
+583 KAMSTL
-589 LNIMP
+589 LNIIP

-609 WEGKQDFYESLIHI
+609 WEGKQDFYESLIHIQPV

>member
-1 MGVCLNFSQKKHTP
+1 
-15 LTPCFHQVKDCV
+15 
-27 PYFTQIIFPFSFLQ
+27 
-41 VQDFLDNLPLY
+41 
-52 FFWMK
+52 MK

-63 LTSLTFFLVGCQTE
+63 LTSLTFLVVGCQNE

-101 LDSIPLPEEMSPR
+101 LDSILLPEEMSHR
-114 LVARW
+114 LIARW

-131 DDMPYTNQLEIA
+131 DEMPYTNQLEIA
-143 LKHYQKKKMREEEAE
+143 LKYYQKKKMREEEAE

-182 ALEVALAIKNYNRA
+182 ALEVALAIKDYNRA
-196 GYICSYMAD
+196 GYICSYMGD

-225 YFQLANNTTSYV
+225 YFHLANNTTSYV

-261 QAEMVLDSLNVEEV
+261 QAEMVMDSLNVEEV

-282 LGNIYNDLG
+282 LSNIYNNLG

-304 ELDPEEVASDYLV
+304 ELDPEEIASDYLV

-344 KLVLPTIVYYN
+344 ELVLPTIVYYN
-355 YKIKKG
+355 YKIKKE
-361 QGNFEIALSFHEQY
+361 QGDFEIALSFHEQY
-375 VAIEDSLINVSKSV
+375 VAIEDSLINVGKSV
-389 DIYDANQKYERLKL
+389 DIYDADQKYERLKL

-416 SYIFILLLLFAI
+416 SYLFILLLLFAI
-428 ALLAIFYLMTLRRKN
+428 ALLVIFYLMTLRRKN

-458 NIYHLSVEL
+458 NIYHLSIEL
-467 RGKEERLKSQENSLN
+467 REKEEQLKLQENSLH
-482 LAEEELVSN
+482 LAKEELVSY

-516 GLAQKIER
+516 SLAQKIKR

-546 EVLMLEVYPDI
+546 EVLMVEVYPDI
-557 VKGLRDANLSSSE
+557 VKALRDADLSFSE
-570 MHLCFLTLFKLDT
+570 KHLCFLTLFKLDT
-583 KAISTL
+583 KAMSTL
-589 LNIMP
+589 LNIIP

-609 WEGKQDFYESLIHI
+609 WEGKQDFYESLIHIQPV

>member
-1 MGVCLNFSQKKHTP
+1 
-15 LTPCFHQVKDCV
+15 
-27 PYFTQIIFPFSFLQ
+27 
-41 VQDFLDNLPLY
+41 
-52 FFWMK
+52 MK

-63 LTSLTFFLVGCQTE
+63 LTSLTFLVVGCQNE

-131 DDMPYTNQLEIA
+131 DEMPYTNQLEIA
-143 LKHYQKKKMREEEAE
+143 LKYYQKKKMREEEAE

-182 ALEVALAIKNYNRA
+182 ALEVALAIKDYNRA
-196 GYICSYMAD
+196 GYICSYMGD

-225 YFQLANNTTSYV
+225 YFHLANNTTSYV

-261 QAEMVLDSLNVEEV
+261 QAEMVMDSLNVEEV

-304 ELDPEEVASDYLV
+304 ELDLEDVASDYLV
-317 LTDISLKCMDME
+317 LVDIEEKRGNIE
-329 KAEYYLKKANIFTNN
+329 KAEQYLRKASEVSTDNE
-344 KLVLPTIVYYN
+344 LVLITITYYN
-355 YKIKKG
+355 YVMNKK
-361 QGNFEIALSFHEQY
+361 QDNLKNALNFYEKY
-375 VAIEDSLINVSKSV
+375 VATEDSLINVSKSV
-389 DIYDANQKYERLKL
+389 DIYDAEQKYERLKL
-403 HNENIE
+403 HNKNVE
-409 LVLKNQK
+409 LVLENQK
-416 SYIFILLLLFAI
+416 IYLFILLLLFAI
-428 ALLAIFYLMTLRRKN
+428 ALLVIFYLMTLRRKN

-458 NIYHLSVEL
+458 NIYHLSIEL
-467 RGKEERLKSQENSLN
+467 REKEEQLKLQENSLH
-482 LAEEELVSN
+482 LAKEELVSY
-491 ENIKKE
+491 
-497 VEDLRHRLINLR
+497 VEDLRYRLINLR
-509 EIKILNS
+509 EIKIQNS
-516 GLAQKIER
+516 SLTQKIKR

-546 EVLMLEVYPDI
+546 EVLMVEVYPDI
-557 VKGLRDANLSSSE
+557 VKALRDADLSFSE

-583 KAISTL
+583 KAMSTL
-589 LNIMP
+589 LNIIP

>member
-1 MGVCLNFSQKKHTP
+1 
-15 LTPCFHQVKDCV
+15 
-27 PYFTQIIFPFSFLQ
+27 
-41 VQDFLDNLPLY
+41 
-52 FFWMK
+52 MK

-63 LTSLTFFLVGCQTE
+63 LTSLTFLVVGCQNE

-101 LDSIPLPEEMSPR
+101 LDSIPLPEEMNPR
-114 LVARW
+114 LIARW

-131 DDMPYTNQLEIA
+131 DEMPYTNQLEIA
-143 LKHYQKKKMREEEAE
+143 LKYYQKKKMREEEAE

-182 ALEVALAIKNYNRA
+182 ALEVALAIKDYNRA
-196 GYICSYMAD
+196 GYICSYMGD

-225 YFQLANNTTSYV
+225 YFHLANNTTSYV

-261 QAEMVLDSLNVEEV
+261 QAEMVMDSLNVEEV

-282 LGNIYNDLG
+282 LSNIYNNLG

-304 ELDPEEVASDYLV
+304 ELDPEEIASDYLV
-317 LTDISLKCMDME
+317 LTDIFLKCMDME

-344 KLVLPTIVYYN
+344 ELVLPTIVYYN
-355 YKIKKG
+355 YKIKKE
-361 QGNFEIALSFHEQY
+361 QGDFEIALSFHEQY
-375 VAIEDSLINVSKSV
+375 VAIEDSLINVGKSV
-389 DIYDANQKYERLKL
+389 DIYDADQKYERLKL

-416 SYIFILLLLFAI
+416 SYLFILLLLFAI
-428 ALLAIFYLMTLRRKN
+428 ALLVIFYLMTLRRKN

-458 NIYHLSVEL
+458 NIYHLSIEL
-467 RGKEERLKSQENSLN
+467 REKEEQLKLQENSLH
-482 LAEEELVSN
+482 LAKEELVSY

-516 GLAQKIER
+516 SLAQKIKR
-524 MSQTVWSKAS
+524 MYQTVWSKAS

-546 EVLMLEVYPDI
+546 EVLMVEVYPDI
-557 VKGLRDANLSSSE
+557 VKALRDADLSFSE

-583 KAISTL
+583 KAMSTL
-589 LNIMP
+589 LNIIP

-609 WEGKQDFYESLIHI
+609 WEGKQDFYESLIHIQPV

>member
-1 MGVCLNFSQKKHTP
+1 
-15 LTPCFHQVKDCV
+15 
-27 PYFTQIIFPFSFLQ
+27 
-41 VQDFLDNLPLY
+41 
-52 FFWMK
+52 MK

-63 LTSLTFFLVGCQTE
+63 LTSLTFLVVGCQNE

-101 LDSIPLPEEMSPR
+101 LDSIPLPEEMNPR
-114 LVARW
+114 LIARW

-131 DDMPYTNQLEIA
+131 DEMPYTNQLEIA
-143 LKHYQKKKMREEEAE
+143 LKYYQKKKMREEEAE

-182 ALEVALAIKNYNRA
+182 ALEVALAIKDYNRA
-196 GYICSYMAD
+196 GYICSYMGD

-225 YFQLANNTTSYV
+225 YFHLANNTTSYV

-261 QAEMVLDSLNVEEV
+261 QAEMVMDSLNVEEV

-282 LGNIYNDLG
+282 LSNIYNNLG

-304 ELDPEEVASDYLV
+304 ELDPEEIVSDYLV

-344 KLVLPTIVYYN
+344 ELVLPTIVYYN
-355 YKIKKG
+355 YKIKKE
-361 QGNFEIALSFHEQY
+361 QGDFEIALSFHEQY
-375 VAIEDSLINVSKSV
+375 VAIEDSLINVGKSV
-389 DIYDANQKYERLKL
+389 DIYDADQKYERLKL

-416 SYIFILLLLFAI
+416 SYLFILLLLFAI
-428 ALLAIFYLMTLRRKN
+428 ALLVIFYLMTLRRKN

-458 NIYHLSVEL
+458 NIYHLSIEL
-467 RGKEERLKSQENSLN
+467 REKEEQLKLQENSLH
-482 LAEEELVSN
+482 LAKEELVSY

-516 GLAQKIER
+516 SLAQKIKR

-546 EVLMLEVYPDI
+546 EVLMVEVYPDI
-557 VKGLRDANLSSSE
+557 VKALRDADLSFSE

-583 KAISTL
+583 KAMSTL
-589 LNIMP
+589 LNIIP

-609 WEGKQDFYESLIHI
+609 WEGKQDFYESLIHIQPV

>member
-1 MGVCLNFSQKKHTP
+1 
-15 LTPCFHQVKDCV
+15 
-27 PYFTQIIFPFSFLQ
+27 
-41 VQDFLDNLPLY
+41 
-52 FFWMK
+52 MK

-63 LTSLTFFLVGCQTE
+63 LTSLTFLVVGCQNE

-101 LDSIPLPEEMSPR
+101 LDSIPLLEEMSPR
-114 LVARW
+114 LIARW

-131 DDMPYTNQLEIA
+131 DEMPYTNQLEIA
-143 LKHYQKKKMREEEAE
+143 LKYYQKKKMREEEAE

-182 ALEVALAIKNYNRA
+182 ALEVALAIKDYNRA
-196 GYICSYMAD
+196 GYICSYMGD

-225 YFQLANNTTSYV
+225 YFHLANNTTSYV

-261 QAEMVLDSLNVEEV
+261 QAEMVMDSLNVEEV

-282 LGNIYNDLG
+282 LSNIYNNLG

-304 ELDPEEVASDYLV
+304 ELDPEEIASDYLV

-344 KLVLPTIVYYN
+344 ELVLPTIVYYN
-355 YKIKKG
+355 YKIKKE
-361 QGNFEIALSFHEQY
+361 QGDFEIALSFHEQY
-375 VAIEDSLINVSKSV
+375 VAIEDSLMNVGKSV
-389 DIYDANQKYERLKL
+389 DIYDADQKYERLKL

-416 SYIFILLLLFAI
+416 SYLFILLLLFAI
-428 ALLAIFYLMTLRRKN
+428 ALLVIFYLMTLRRKN

-458 NIYHLSVEL
+458 NIYHLSIEL
-467 RGKEERLKSQENSLN
+467 REKEEQLKLQENSLH
-482 LAEEELVSN
+482 LAKEELVSY

-516 GLAQKIER
+516 SLAQKIKR

-546 EVLMLEVYPDI
+546 EVLMVEVYPDI
-557 VKGLRDANLSSSE
+557 VKALRDADLSFSE

-583 KAISTL
+583 KAMSTL
-589 LNIMP
+589 LNIIP

-609 WEGKQDFYESLIHI
+609 WEGKQDFYESLIHIQPV

>member
-1 MGVCLNFSQKKHTP
+1 
-15 LTPCFHQVKDCV
+15 
-27 PYFTQIIFPFSFLQ
+27 
-41 VQDFLDNLPLY
+41 
-52 FFWMK
+52 MK

-63 LTSLTFFLVGCQTE
+63 LTSLTFLVVGCQNE

-131 DDMPYTNQLEIA
+131 DEMPYTNQLEIA
-143 LKHYQKKKMREEEAE
+143 LKYYQKKKMREEEAE

-182 ALEVALAIKNYNRA
+182 ALEVALAIKDYNRA
-196 GYICSYMAD
+196 GYICSYMGD

-225 YFQLANNTTSYV
+225 YFHLANNTTSYV

-261 QAEMVLDSLNVEEV
+261 QAEMVMDSLNVEEV

-304 ELDPEEVASDYLV
+304 ELDLEDVASDYLV
-317 LTDISLKCMDME
+317 LVDIEEKRGNIE
-329 KAEYYLKKANIFTNN
+329 KAEQYLRKASEVSTDNE
-344 KLVLPTIVYYN
+344 LVLITITYYN
-355 YKIKKG
+355 YVMNKK
-361 QGNFEIALSFHEQY
+361 QDNLKNALNFYEKY
-375 VAIEDSLINVSKSV
+375 VATEDSLINVSKSV
-389 DIYDANQKYERLKL
+389 DIYDAEQKYERLKL
-403 HNENIE
+403 HNKNVE
-409 LVLKNQK
+409 LVLENQK
-416 SYIFILLLLFAI
+416 IYLFILLLLFAI
-428 ALLAIFYLMTLRRKN
+428 ALLVIFYLMTLRRKN

-458 NIYHLSVEL
+458 NIYHLSIEL
-467 RGKEERLKSQENSLN
+467 REKEEQLKLQENSLH
-482 LAEEELVSN
+482 LAKEELVSY
-491 ENIKKE
+491 ESTKKE
-497 VEDLRHRLINLR
+497 VEDLRYRLINLR
-509 EIKILNS
+509 EIKIQNS
-516 GLAQKIER
+516 SLTQKIKR

-546 EVLMLEVYPDI
+546 EVLMVEVYPDI
-557 VKGLRDANLSSSE
+557 VKALRDADLSFSE

-583 KAISTL
+583 KAMSTL
-589 LNIMP
+589 LNIIP

-609 WEGKQDFYESLIHI
+609 WEGKQDFYELLIHI

>member
-1 MGVCLNFSQKKHTP
+1 
-15 LTPCFHQVKDCV
+15 
-27 PYFTQIIFPFSFLQ
+27 
-41 VQDFLDNLPLY
+41 
-52 FFWMK
+52 MK

-63 LTSLTFFLVGCQTE
+63 LTSLTFLVVGCQNE

-101 LDSIPLPEEMSPR
+101 LDSIPLLEEMSPR
-114 LVARW
+114 LIARW

-131 DDMPYTNQLEIA
+131 DEMPYTNQLEIA
-143 LKHYQKKKMREEEAE
+143 LKYYQKKKMREEEAE

-182 ALEVALAIKNYNRA
+182 ALEVALAIKDYNRA
-196 GYICSYMAD
+196 GYICSYMGD

-225 YFQLANNTTSYV
+225 YFHLANNTTSYV

-261 QAEMVLDSLNVEEV
+261 QAEMVMDSLNVEEV

-282 LGNIYNDLG
+282 LSNIYNNLG

-304 ELDPEEVASDYLV
+304 ELDPEEIASDYLV

-344 KLVLPTIVYYN
+344 ELVLPTIVYYN
-355 YKIKKG
+355 YKIKKE
-361 QGNFEIALSFHEQY
+361 QGDFEIALSFHEQY
-375 VAIEDSLINVSKSV
+375 VAIEDSLINVGKSV
-389 DIYDANQKYERLKL
+389 DIYDADQKYERLKL

-416 SYIFILLLLFAI
+416 SYLFILLLLFAI
-428 ALLAIFYLMTLRRKN
+428 ALLVIFYLMTLRRKN

-458 NIYHLSVEL
+458 NIYHLSIEL
-467 RGKEERLKSQENSLN
+467 REKEEQLKLQENSLH
-482 LAEEELVSN
+482 LAKEELVSY

-516 GLAQKIER
+516 SLAQKIKR

-546 EVLMLEVYPDI
+546 EVLMVEVYPDI
-557 VKGLRDANLSSSE
+557 VKALRDADLSFSE

-583 KAISTL
+583 KAMSTL
-589 LNIMP
+589 LNIIP

-609 WEGKQDFYESLIHI
+609 WEGKQDFYESLIHIQLV

>member
-1 MGVCLNFSQKKHTP
+1 
-15 LTPCFHQVKDCV
+15 
-27 PYFTQIIFPFSFLQ
+27 
-41 VQDFLDNLPLY
+41 
-52 FFWMK
+52 MK

-63 LTSLTFFLVGCQTE
+63 LTSLTFLVVGCQNE

-101 LDSIPLPEEMSPR
+101 LDSIPLLEEMSPR
-114 LVARW
+114 LIARW

-131 DDMPYTNQLEIA
+131 DEMPYTNQLEIA
-143 LKHYQKKKMREEEAE
+143 LKYYQKKKMREEEAE

-182 ALEVALAIKNYNRA
+182 ALEVALAIKDYNRA
-196 GYICSYMAD
+196 GYICSYMGD

-225 YFQLANNTTSYV
+225 YFHLANNTTSYV

-261 QAEMVLDSLNVEEV
+261 QAEMVMDSLNVEEV
-275 RSYVYNG
+275 RFYVYNG
-282 LGNIYNDLG
+282 LSNIYNNLG

-304 ELDPEEVASDYLV
+304 ELDPEEIASDYLV

-344 KLVLPTIVYYN
+344 ELVLPTIVYYN
-355 YKIKKG
+355 YKIKKE
-361 QGNFEIALSFHEQY
+361 QGDFEIALSFHEQY
-375 VAIEDSLINVSKSV
+375 VAIEDSLINVGKSV
-389 DIYDANQKYERLKL
+389 DIYDADQKYERLKL

-416 SYIFILLLLFAI
+416 SYLFILLLLFAI
-428 ALLAIFYLMTLRRKN
+428 ALLVIFYLMTLRRKN

-458 NIYHLSVEL
+458 NIYHLSIEL
-467 RGKEERLKSQENSLN
+467 REKEEQLKLQENSLH
-482 LAEEELVSN
+482 LAKEELVSY

-516 GLAQKIER
+516 SLAQKIKR

-546 EVLMLEVYPDI
+546 EVLMVEVYPDI
-557 VKGLRDANLSSSE
+557 VKALRDADLSFSE

-583 KAISTL
+583 KAMSTL
-589 LNIMP
+589 LNIIP

-609 WEGKQDFYESLIHI
+609 WEGKQDFYESLIHIQPV

>member
-1 MGVCLNFSQKKHTP
+1 
-15 LTPCFHQVKDCV
+15 
-27 PYFTQIIFPFSFLQ
+27 
-41 VQDFLDNLPLY
+41 
-52 FFWMK
+52 MK

-63 LTSLTFFLVGCQTE
+63 LTSLTFLVVGCQNE

-114 LVARW
+114 LIARW

-131 DDMPYTNQLEIA
+131 DEMPYTNQLEIA
-143 LKHYQKKKMREEEAE
+143 LKYYQKKKMRKEEAE

-182 ALEVALAIKNYNRA
+182 ALKVALAIKDYNRA
-196 GYICSYMAD
+196 GYICSYMGD

-225 YFQLANNTTSYV
+225 YFYLANNATSYV

-261 QAEMVLDSLNVEEV
+261 QAEMVMDSLNVEEV

-282 LGNIYNDLG
+282 LSNIYNNLG

-304 ELDPEEVASDYLV
+304 ELDPEEIASDYLV

-344 KLVLPTIVYYN
+344 ELVLPTIVYYN
-355 YKIKKG
+355 YKIKKE
-361 QGNFEIALSFHEQY
+361 QGDFEIALSFHEQY
-375 VAIEDSLINVSKSV
+375 VAIEDSLINVGKSV
-389 DIYDANQKYERLKL
+389 DIYDADQKYERLKL

-416 SYIFILLLLFAI
+416 SYIFILLLLFSI
-428 ALLAIFYLMTLRRKN
+428 ALFVIFYLMTLRYKN
-443 RSLLKQQEEINDLNQ
+443 RSLLKQQEEINNLNQ
-458 NIYHLSVEL
+458 NIYHLSVVL
-467 RGKEERLKSQENSLN
+467 RGKEERLKSQENSLH
-482 LAEEELVSN
+482 LAEEELVSF

-509 EIKILNS
+509 EIKILDS
-516 GLAQKIER
+516 DLAQKIKR

-546 EVLMLEVYPDI
+546 EVLMVEVYPDI
-557 VKGLRDANLSSSE
+557 VKALRDADLSFSE

-583 KAISTL
+583 KAMSTL
-589 LNIMP
+589 LNIIP

>member
-1 MGVCLNFSQKKHTP
+1 
-15 LTPCFHQVKDCV
+15 
-27 PYFTQIIFPFSFLQ
+27 
-41 VQDFLDNLPLY
+41 
-52 FFWMK
+52 MK

-63 LTSLTFFLVGCQTE
+63 LTSLTFLVVGCQNE

-114 LVARW
+114 LIARW

-131 DDMPYTNQLEIA
+131 DEMPYTNQLEIA
-143 LKHYQKKKMREEEAE
+143 LKYYQKKKMREEEAE

-182 ALEVALAIKNYNRA
+182 ALKVALAIKDYNRA
-196 GYICSYMAD
+196 GYICSYMGD

-225 YFQLANNTTSYV
+225 YFHLANNTTSYV
-237 RAFVNEAHSYS
+237 RTFVNEAHSYS

-261 QAEMVLDSLNVEEV
+261 QAEMVMDSLNVEEV

-282 LGNIYNDLG
+282 LSNIYNNLG

-304 ELDPEEVASDYLV
+304 ELDPEEIASDYLV

-344 KLVLPTIVYYN
+344 ELVLPTIVYYN
-355 YKIKKG
+355 YKIKKE
-361 QGNFEIALSFHEQY
+361 QGDFEIALSFHEQY
-375 VAIEDSLINVSKSV
+375 VAIEDSLINVGKSV
-389 DIYDANQKYERLKL
+389 DIYDADQKYERLKL

-416 SYIFILLLLFAI
+416 SYLFILLLLFAI
-428 ALLAIFYLMTLRRKN
+428 ALLVIFYLMTLRRKN

-458 NIYHLSVEL
+458 NIYHLSIEL
-467 RGKEERLKSQENSLN
+467 REKEEQLKLQENSLH
-482 LAEEELVSN
+482 LAKEELVSY

-516 GLAQKIER
+516 SLAQKIKR

-546 EVLMLEVYPDI
+546 EVLMVEVYPDI
-557 VKGLRDANLSSSE
+557 VKALRDADLSFSE

-583 KAISTL
+583 KAMSTL
-589 LNIMP
+589 LNIIP

-609 WEGKQDFYESLIHI
+609 WEGKQDFYESLIHIQPV

>member
-1 MGVCLNFSQKKHTP
+1 
-15 LTPCFHQVKDCV
+15 
-27 PYFTQIIFPFSFLQ
+27 
-41 VQDFLDNLPLY
+41 
-52 FFWMK
+52 MK

-63 LTSLTFFLVGCQTE
+63 LTSLTFLVVGCQNE

-131 DDMPYTNQLEIA
+131 DEMPYTNQLEIA
-143 LKHYQKKKMREEEAE
+143 LKYYQKKKMREEEAE

-182 ALEVALAIKNYNRA
+182 ALEVALAIKDYNRA
-196 GYICSYMAD
+196 GYICSYMGD

-225 YFQLANNTTSYV
+225 YFHLANNTTSYV

-261 QAEMVLDSLNVEEV
+261 QAEMVMDSLNVEEV

-282 LGNIYNDLG
+282 LSNIYNNLG

-304 ELDPEEVASDYLV
+304 ELDPEEIASDYLV

-344 KLVLPTIVYYN
+344 ELVLPTIVYYN
-355 YKIKKG
+355 YKIKKE
-361 QGNFEIALSFHEQY
+361 QGDFEIALSFHEQY
-375 VAIEDSLINVSKSV
+375 VAIEDSLINVGKSV
-389 DIYDANQKYERLKL
+389 DIYDADQKYERLKL

-416 SYIFILLLLFAI
+416 SYLFILLLLFAI
-428 ALLAIFYLMTLRRKN
+428 ALLVIFYLMTLRRKN

-458 NIYHLSVEL
+458 NIYHLSIEL
-467 RGKEERLKSQENSLN
+467 REKEEQLKLQENSLH
-482 LAEEELVSN
+482 LAEEELVFF

-509 EIKILNS
+509 EIKILDS
-516 GLAQKIER
+516 DLGQKIKK

-546 EVLMLEVYPDI
+546 EVLMVEVYPDI
-557 VKGLRDANLSSSE
+557 VKALRDADLSFSE
-570 MHLCFLTLFKLDT
+570 MHLCFLTLFKVDT
-583 KAISTL
+583 KAMSIL
-589 LNIMP
+589 LNIKP

-609 WEGKQDFYESLIHI
+609 WEGKKDFYESLIHI

>member
-1 MGVCLNFSQKKHTP
+1 
-15 LTPCFHQVKDCV
+15 
-27 PYFTQIIFPFSFLQ
+27 
-41 VQDFLDNLPLY
+41 
-52 FFWMK
+52 MK

-63 LTSLTFFLVGCQTE
+63 LTSLTFLVVGCQNE

-101 LDSIPLPEEMSPR
+101 LDSIPLPEEMNPR
-114 LVARW
+114 LIARW

-131 DDMPYTNQLEIA
+131 DEMPYTNQLEIA
-143 LKHYQKKKMREEEAE
+143 LKYYQKKKMREEEAE

-182 ALEVALAIKNYNRA
+182 ALEVALAIKDYNRA
-196 GYICSYMAD
+196 GYICSYMGD

-225 YFQLANNTTSYV
+225 YFHLANNTTSYV

-261 QAEMVLDSLNVEEV
+261 QAEMVMDSLNVEEV

-282 LGNIYNDLG
+282 LSNIYNNLG

-304 ELDPEEVASDYLV
+304 ELDPEEITSDYLV

-344 KLVLPTIVYYN
+344 ELVLPTIVYYN
-355 YKIKKG
+355 YKIKKE
-361 QGNFEIALSFHEQY
+361 QGDFEIALSFHEQY
-375 VAIEDSLINVSKSV
+375 VAIEDSLINVGKSV
-389 DIYDANQKYERLKL
+389 DIYDADQKYERLKL

-416 SYIFILLLLFAI
+416 SYLFILLLLFAI
-428 ALLAIFYLMTLRRKN
+428 ALLVIFYLMTLRRKN

-458 NIYHLSVEL
+458 NIYHLSIEL
-467 RGKEERLKSQENSLN
+467 REKEEQLKLQENSLH
-482 LAEEELVSN
+482 LAKEELVSY

-516 GLAQKIER
+516 SLAQKIKR
-524 MSQTVWSKAS
+524 MSQMVWSKAS

-546 EVLMLEVYPDI
+546 EVLMVEVYPDI
-557 VKGLRDANLSSSE
+557 VKALRDADLSFSE

-583 KAISTL
+583 KAMSTL
-589 LNIMP
+589 LNIIP

-609 WEGKQDFYESLIHI
+609 WEGKQDFYESLIHIQPV